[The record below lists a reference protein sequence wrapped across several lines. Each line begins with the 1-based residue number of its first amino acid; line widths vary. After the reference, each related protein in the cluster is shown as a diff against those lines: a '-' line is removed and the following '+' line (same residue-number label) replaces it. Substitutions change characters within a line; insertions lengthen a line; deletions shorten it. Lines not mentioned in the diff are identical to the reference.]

1 MAFEVGSVQ
10 NETQDADERSLL
22 QIAAG
27 DRAAFGE
34 LFASYYPRLFRFLFR
49 FTRSHGASEELAN
62 DVLLT
67 VWSDAAKF
75 RGDSKVSTWIFG
87 IAYRKALA
95 NNRKRKSN
103 LVALEDEHA
112 AADHAGVRIEESDW
126 VQDGIE
132 ALPNKQRLTIMLV
145 YFLGM
150 SCEETAVATGVPTST
165 VKTRMFH
172 ARRKL
177 KTHLAASRVP
187 QRWREGEEKNH
198 DD

>member
-1 MAFEVGSVQ
+1 MALKVGSAQ
-10 NETQDADERSLL
+10 NEAQGADERSLL

-27 DRAAFGE
+27 DRGAFAR
-34 LFASYYPRLFRFLFR
+34 LFESYYPRLFRFLFR

-67 VWSDAAKF
+67 VWNDAAKF

-95 NNRKRKSN
+95 SNRQRKSN
-103 LVALEDEHA
+103 WVALEDEHA
-112 AADHAGVRIEESDW
+112 VADHAGERFEESDW
-126 VQDGIE
+126 VRHGIE
-132 ALPNKQRLTIMLV
+132 ALPDKQRLTIMLV

-150 SCEETAVATGVPTST
+150 SCEETALATGVPANT

-177 KTHLAASRVP
+177 KAHLATSQVP
-187 QRWREGEEKNH
+187 ERWKEEEAH
-198 DD
+198 DHDK